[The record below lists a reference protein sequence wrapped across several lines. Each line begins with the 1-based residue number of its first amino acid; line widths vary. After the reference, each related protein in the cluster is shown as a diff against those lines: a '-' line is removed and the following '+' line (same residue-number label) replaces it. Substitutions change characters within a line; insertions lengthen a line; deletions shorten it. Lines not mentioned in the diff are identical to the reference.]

1 MAPPRGK
8 DLVGISNPRGTPLV
22 HYLIYYMKKIL
33 YILLITCIYFLFI
46 NTTNSFTITN
56 DTPGPIESAVRI
68 EKIEKVVK
76 QPPKIKTRTFTIT
89 AYNTVP
95 AQTSGNPCISASG
108 KNICGRN
115 DVVACS
121 RKYKFGTKFEIL
133 NKIYICED
141 RLAMKYDNRLD
152 ISFDK
157 DMIGARKF
165 GKQRVLVEIIK

>member
-1 MAPPRGK
+1 
-8 DLVGISNPRGTPLV
+8 
-22 HYLIYYMKKIL
+22 MKKLL
-33 YILLITCIYFLFI
+33 YILLITCIYILFMT
-46 NTTNSFTITN
+46 TTNSFTITN
-56 DTPGPIESAVRI
+56 DTPGPIESAVRT
-68 EKIEKVVK
+68 EKIEKVIE
-76 QPPKIKTRTFTIT
+76 QSPKTETRTFTIT

-108 KNICGRN
+108 KNICGR
-115 DVVACS
+115 DDIIACS

-141 RLAMKYDNRLD
+141 RLAIKYDDRLD

-157 DMIGARKF
+157 DIIGAREF